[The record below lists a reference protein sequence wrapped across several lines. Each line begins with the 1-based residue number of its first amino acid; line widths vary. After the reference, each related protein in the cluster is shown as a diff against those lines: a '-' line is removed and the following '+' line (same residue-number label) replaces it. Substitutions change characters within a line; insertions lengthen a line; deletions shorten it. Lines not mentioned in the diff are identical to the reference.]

1 MYRLIGSDQKTYGPV
16 NARTVQQW
24 IDEHRLIAS
33 SLIQAE
39 GSAEWR
45 PVSSFPEFKVEL
57 PPPPVEAPPPV
68 QPQPAQPAPLQP
80 QPAPIAPTALP
91 QGNSLASL
99 GLVLGILSVI
109 PCCCGFPGYIGLIVS
124 IFALNQAN
132 ALPDKQG
139 KAAAVAGIVLSCV
152 GIASG
157 LGFSFLSMLKHSR
170 LHWGYNGW

>member
-1 MYRLIGSDQKTYGPV
+1 MYRIIGSDQKTYGPV
-16 NARTVQQW
+16 NGRTVQQW

-33 SLIQAE
+33 SLLQAE

-45 PVSSFPEFKVEL
+45 PVSSFPEFKVETPPAL
-57 PPPPVEAPPPV
+57 PPPPIQPLPP
-68 QPQPAQPAPLQP
+68 QPAPLQP
-80 QPAPIAPTALP
+80 QPAPIAPAAP
-91 QGNSLASL
+91 AQGNSLASL

-109 PCCCGFPGYIGLIVS
+109 PCCCGLPGYAGLIVS
-124 IFALNQAN
+124 ILALNQAN

-157 LGFSFLSMLKHSR
+157 LGFSVLSMLKHSR
-170 LHWGYNGW
+170 LHWGYQGW